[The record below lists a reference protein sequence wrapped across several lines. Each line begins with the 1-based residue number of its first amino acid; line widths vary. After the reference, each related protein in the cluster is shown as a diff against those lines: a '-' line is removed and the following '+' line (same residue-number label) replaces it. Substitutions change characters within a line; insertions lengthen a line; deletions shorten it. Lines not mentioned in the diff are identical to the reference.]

1 MIVKDST
8 IEALRKQFV
17 KLFQKGLGSA
27 PQEWKRLAT
36 RIPSGGAE
44 NTYGWLGKFPQMRE
58 WVGDRVLKSMAEHAY
73 SLANK
78 KFESTVDVDRADI
91 EDDNL
96 GIYSPIV
103 ESVGE
108 EAMNHIDRN
117 IYALL
122 TGGFSALC
130 YDGQNFFDTDHPV
143 NAEVDGSGADTPTAN
158 ILNPATTT
166 EPAWFL
172 LHTKKPVKPLIF
184 QERTK
189 AEFETITDPKQDTV
203 FMKDKYLYGVRA
215 RRAFGYGFWQMAVA
229 ARDTL
234 NEANFNAAMQ
244 MMMEFQAD
252 GGDPLNLTPDL
263 LVVPPSLRAVAN
275 ELILAQYKA
284 DGASNPNYKAVD
296 VLVTSWLA

>member
-8 IEALRKQFV
+8 IVALRNQFS
-17 KLFQKGLGSA
+17 KIFQKGIKDA

-36 RIPSGGAE
+36 RIPSGSSE
-44 NTYGWLGKFPQMRE
+44 NTYGWLGKFPAMRE

-73 SLANK
+73 TLPNK
-78 KFESTVDVDRADI
+78 KFESTVDVDRADL

-96 GIYSPIV
+96 GLYGPLVASMA
-103 ESVGE
+103 E

-122 TGGFSALC
+122 SGGFSALC

-143 NAEVDGSGADTPTAN
+143 NGEVDGSGSDTATAN
-158 ILNPATTT
+158 ILNPGTTS

-172 LHTKKPVKPLIF
+172 LHTKKPVKPLIY
-184 QERTK
+184 QERTP
-189 AEFETITDPKQDTV
+189 AEFETINDAKQATV

-215 RRAFGYGFWQMAVA
+215 RRAFGFGFWQMAVSC
-229 ARDTL
+229 RDVL
-234 NEANFNAAMQ
+234 NEANFNAAMN
-244 MMMEFQAD
+244 MMMEFKAD

-263 LVVPPSLRAVAN
+263 LVVPPALRAAAN
-275 ELILAQYKA
+275 GLILAQLK
-284 DGASNPNYKAVD
+284 DGGGSNPNYKAVD
-296 VLVTSWLA
+296 VLTSPWLA